1 MNVDINIFFFYFSL
15 HLPNYKVW
23 GKEIH
28 PVYFYNDFNLFLF
41 FILGWNGI
49 KFALVINVIMPFWRI
64 KFHFNNTPSIYYNPS
79 SISCFYLFSE
89 CSLQGRNPQ
98 WNMLYRVCYQ
108 IDLGLYGVIWWLIVI
123 WNSFDLHLLFENLGQ
138 NARTQEARKMARAPM
153 DLGSVASVSIN
164 RS

>member
-64 KFHFNNTPSIYYNPS
+64 KFHFNNITPSIYYNPS

-108 IDLGLYGVIWWLIVI
+108 IDLGLYGVISLQTDRNLEFI
-123 WNSFDLHLLFENLGQ
+123 WFTFIIWKS
-138 NARTQEARKMARAPM
+138 RAECT
-153 DLGSVASVSIN
+153 DAGGKKDGTCADGFGVCCVSKY
-164 RS
+164 